1 MSTVSR
7 HVRSTQKEHIN
18 IHMVERLSLMEYHER
33 VVVERLLLMEY
44 HESLD
49 TRQRL
54 CVVDCLALVEY
65 HESLDMWIVSHSWS
79 TTSVS
84 TSETSAPPS
93 GRWWSELSDMDTRV
107 DSTREVLSVTH
118 GVP

>member
-1 MSTVSR
+1 MSAVSR

-18 IHMVERLSLMEYHER
+18 IHMVERLSLMEHHER

-54 CVVDCLALVEY
+54 CGGLSRARGVPRESGHVDCLALVEY
-65 HESLDMWIVSHSWS
+65 HESLDK
-79 TTSVS
+79 
-84 TSETSAPPS
+84 
-93 GRWWSELSDMDTRV
+93 
-107 DSTREVLSVTH
+107 
-118 GVP
+118 